1 MQVLFNKD
9 KALPPEQQRPN
20 NRGVRITLWCCGQK
34 VKRCN
39 QLTDARAC
47 PSWAD
52 AARCL
57 RCEVEKDHS
66 SSECLEQ
73 ASAACAAAPD
83 AAQDAAASEC
93 EQDDMAAAIA
103 EQRAAQEV
111 HAAAGP
117 WTAGPAVGQ
126 RF

>member
-1 MQVLFNKD
+1 MKINQAEADLRAVGGDPALAAALFPIDELNALFACPQVKVPEAGVQVLFNKD

-20 NRGVRITLWCCGQK
+20 QRGVRITLWCCGQK

-39 QLTDARAC
+39 QLIDARAC

-66 SSECLEQ
+66 
-73 ASAACAAAPD
+73 
-83 AAQDAAASEC
+83 
-93 EQDDMAAAIA
+93 
-103 EQRAAQEV
+103 
-111 HAAAGP
+111 
-117 WTAGPAVGQ
+117 
-126 RF
+126 

>member
-1 MQVLFNKD
+1 MEINQAEADLRAVGGDPALAAALTDELSALLACKQVKQPAAGVQVLFNKD

-20 NRGVRITLWCCGQK
+20 HRGVRITLWCCGQK

-66 SSECLEQ
+66 
-73 ASAACAAAPD
+73 
-83 AAQDAAASEC
+83 
-93 EQDDMAAAIA
+93 
-103 EQRAAQEV
+103 
-111 HAAAGP
+111 
-117 WTAGPAVGQ
+117 
-126 RF
+126 